1 MEPWFLGAREI
12 AALIRTRKISAVE
25 ALDAYLGRIDCY
37 NPAVNAVVVTD
48 AEGARSAARR
58 ADADL
63 ASGAPV
69 GPLHGVPVTV
79 KESFDVAGFPSTF
92 GRPER
97 RSHAAERDASVV
109 ERLKAAGA
117 IVFGKTNVPRDLADW
132 QSFNAVYG
140 DTVNPWDA
148 ARTPG
153 GSSGGAAAALAAGL
167 TGLEYGSDIGGSIRI
182 PAHCCGVYGH
192 KPTYGIVP
200 MRGHAYTPDDADSD
214 ILVAGPLARTAG
226 DLALALDLT
235 AGAET
240 GSAWRLDLPAEPR
253 PAPRGWRI
261 AVIADDPSYSVD
273 RDTRNVLRDV
283 SRFLVSEGAEVI
295 ETPQLPMPSAELWEL
310 YLTLLR
316 GATSGRM
323 SDDEARKTAAE
334 AARADPDNASY
345 GPVML
350 RGLSQSHHRWLGAND
365 RRARLRNRWRAF
377 FASIDVLVTP
387 IMATSAFPHI
397 RGVAKADQR
406 LDVDGTSRPIA
417 DTYFW
422 LGLASTTGLPATMA
436 PAGTDRNGLPIG
448 VQIVGPEFGDR
459 RCVALAA
466 ALERGFRA
474 FRPPPGFP

>member
-1 MEPWFLGAREI
+1 MDPWYLGACEI
-12 AALIRTRKISAVE
+12 AALLRDRKVSAAE
-25 ALDAYLGRIDCY
+25 MLETYLGRVEGY
-37 NPAVNAVVVTD
+37 NPAINAIVLTD
-48 AEGARSAARR
+48 TDGARAAARK

-63 ASGAPV
+63 AAGRV
-69 GPLHGVPVTV
+69 IGPLHGVPITV
-79 KESFDVAGFPSTF
+79 KESFDLAGRPSTF
-92 GRPER
+92 GRAER
-97 RSHAAERDASVV
+97 NTHAAARDALVV
-109 ERLKAAGA
+109 ERLKTAGA
-117 IVFGKTNVPRDLADW
+117 VVFGKTNVPRDLADW
-132 QSFNAVYG
+132 QSFNSIYG

-192 KPTYGIVP
+192 KPTFGIVP
-200 MRGHAYTPDDADSD
+200 LRGHAYTPDDAESD

-235 AGAET
+235 AGSEP
-240 GSAWRLDLPAEPR
+240 GSGWRLELPPETR

-261 AVIADDPSYSVD
+261 AVIADDPLYPVD

-283 SRFLVSEGAEVI
+283 ARFLGDEGAEIV
-295 ETPQLPMPSAELWEL
+295 ESPPLPLPSEEMWEL

-323 SDDEARKTAAE
+323 TDDEARKTARD
-334 AARADPDNASY
+334 AASADPDDRTY

-350 RGLSQSHHRWLGAND
+350 RGLSQSHHSWLKAND
-365 RRARLRNRWRAF
+365 RRAWLRNRWRDF
-377 FASIDVLVTP
+377 FSSIDLLITP
-387 IMATSAFPHI
+387 IMASAAFPHI
-397 RGVAKADQR
+397 RGVPKADQR
-406 LDVDGTSRPIA
+406 LDVDGTTRPIA

-436 PAGTDRNGLPIG
+436 PAGEDRNGLPIG

-459 RCVALAA
+459 RCLALAA

>member
-1 MEPWFLGAREI
+1 MDPWYLGAREI
-12 AALIRTRKISAVE
+12 ATLIRDRKVSAAE
-25 ALDAYLGRIDCY
+25 MLESYLGRVERY
-37 NPAVNAVVVTD
+37 NPTVNAIVLTD
-48 AEGARSAARR
+48 PEGARAAARK

-63 ASGAPV
+63 AAGRAT
-69 GPLHGVPVTV
+69 GPLHGVPVTI
-79 KESFDVAGFPSTF
+79 KESFDLASRPSTF

-97 RSHAAERDASVV
+97 KDHAAPTDALVV

-117 IVFGKTNVPRDLADW
+117 VFFGKTNVPRDLADW

-140 DTVNPWDA
+140 DTVNPWNA

-200 MRGHAYTPDDADSD
+200 MRGHAFAPDDAVAD

-235 AGAET
+235 VGAEP
-240 GSAWRLDLPAEPR
+240 GSAWRLDLPPEPR

-261 AVIADDPSYSVD
+261 GMIADDPLYPVD
-273 RDTRNVLRDV
+273 RDTQNALRDV
-283 SRFLVSEGAEVI
+283 ARHLAAEGAEIV
-295 ETPQLPMPSAELWEL
+295 EDPPLPLPSGGMWEL

-323 SDDEARKTAAE
+323 TDDEARKTADDAT
-334 AARADPDNASY
+334 AADPKDMSY

-350 RGLSQSHHRWLGAND
+350 RGLSQSHHRWLNAND
-365 RRARLRNRWRAF
+365 RRAWLRNRWREF
-377 FASIDVLVTP
+377 FSSFDLLITP
-387 IMATSAFPHI
+387 IMATSAFPQI
-397 RGVAKADQR
+397 RNIAKADQR
-406 LDVDGTSRPIA
+406 LDVDGTARPIA

-422 LGLASTTGLPATMA
+422 LGLASATGLPATMA
-436 PAGTDRNGLPIG
+436 PAGQDRNGLPIG
-448 VQIVGPEFGDR
+448 VQIIGPEFGDR
-459 RCVALAA
+459 RCLALAA